1 MEFEP
6 DYADTDP
13 RALEVMY
20 DLQRKMPPGEKLA
33 WVFQLSGMVLSLAEA
48 GVRAMY
54 PQAPEGE
61 ILVRLAA
68 RHLDRELVIR
78 AYGWYPD
85 DSHTSGP
92 A

>member
-1 MEFEP
+1 MEFEA

-20 DLQRKMPPGEKLA
+20 DLQRKMPPEEKIA
-33 WVFQLSGMVLSLAEA
+33 WVFQLSAMALSLAEA

-54 PQAPEGE
+54 PQAGE
-61 ILVRLAA
+61 DEVVARLAA

-85 DSHTSGP
+85 DSHASGP